1 MARRRKSDGNSPGK
15 PVNPVAVRKSTRQI
29 ARKQSIDGKKLNG
42 EVTHV
47 EVQSAPEEP
56 SKPPEVVV
64 KRKRGRPPKEPKN
77 IVQKSKNVVQEEVI
91 FPEDVNNVVNEDV
104 GLETVQSSVKN
115 DESDSTDARDVEIIP
130 VEASLGEQDPIAID
144 EQVIPQDNET
154 PPPDGQTSLQDDS
167 VLEKVDSE
175 NDLDM
180 KEEPEPHEMILE
192 NSQDVPPT
200 EESWTAEEVIEETII
215 CQEMEVETEEI
226 EHTDYV
232 EDESNVVLEQVLLM
246 EEPHFEGDNVV
257 YVIQNEDGTA
267 MVMETPE
274 TDPGEDNYQDT
285 SEYQVIEEG
294 VECLRVEDPLTST
307 NCDEIIESEVK
318 TEISEESGGSRDH
331 TDPEKSVSCLVENEK
346 IEKMIVDEA
355 VIVEESLEV
364 SEEHICTDNP
374 DNNPSSNG
382 LSPQHLPEA
391 PRKIERRQ
399 SPRAAKA
406 KLKKP
411 QNSNFKSEEPALL
424 PDKTDNC
431 QSVDVL
437 EDSGSS
443 NLDSAS
449 TNPST
454 SPSEPLKSPQTEE
467 TLDQSPETNVLMD
480 SLTTTP
486 IEDSDNSNGTSTRSS
501 TPSAKA
507 SKASEPLEELSRESE
522 PELKPFEDQ
531 KFLSS
536 SENSN
541 DTVTL
546 KCQEEKPSGE
556 DPEKKLFRS
565 RSGSTDTT
573 GSESGSNSSG
583 VRRSN
588 RIRSQGLMKVR
599 PRGRGLVTKPI
610 ADVTKALQQER
621 EKLQPASTP
630 DSQSETQSD
639 KENSTKSLPS
649 DVNAPLTP
657 VTPGYDSDSTK
668 PVKVKSRWR
677 RSSELEMGGNT
688 SRLGFNSVLNSS
700 TSAPNV
706 EALPSVPENSVSSS
720 SVSSESE
727 SVKESRNSSP
737 VPKPLQL
744 AAVPEEADPELEGRL
759 SQFEIIKE
767 NLYLTERYTNKE
779 TKRMTCDCFLTEEE
793 LERGEMGCGEDCL
806 NRLLMIECGPRCNI
820 NDRCTNKR
828 FQNCDYAKCEVF
840 RTEKKGLGLRAVQ
853 DLEPGEFIME
863 YVGEVLDPRDFRRRA
878 KEYSKDKN
886 QHYYF
891 MALKSDQIIDATIKG
906 NISRFINHSCD
917 PNAETQKW
925 TVNGELR
932 IGFFNRRFVAAGEEI
947 TFDYHFQRYGKE
959 AQKCYCEAATCRGW
973 IGDTPDEEQ
982 EKTEKKEKRERED
995 KKKKREVKKSYME
1008 DEDLE
1013 EEIDKLC
1020 SCGLKNR
1027 NHTLTLSR
1035 LMVRSREMHHRS
1047 RLLKVL
1053 QSGVEACRRLFL
1065 DYHGLRLIWSYMTDV
1080 AAIKGG
1086 EAQVFRLELVK
1097 TLNTLPIPNK
1107 TMLMDSKVFGV
1118 VEKWS
1123 QEIIESSPK
1132 SESPSDETNKPKTE
1146 DEVESNCD
1154 SNDKSVESKGS
1165 GKDSPIEKDGEG
1177 QGSPAE
1183 SDNIRMIID
1192 LALEL
1197 LTKWSSLKEVFRIPK
1212 KERIEQMKEH
1222 EREADIGYKEDTQK
1236 EERRV
1241 SSGYDRRS
1249 SGYDRRDR
1257 RRGRESPDSESY
1269 RNKDKER
1276 SNLVPVRRLTK
1287 YERRQLFAMK
1297 VAKEEEERMRRQQQ
1311 EAFQHHESKC
1321 VALGLDPIATPV
1333 IDPNTGYPLFFNPNL
1348 GQWQAYPVHEGEASG
1363 HDQMHLGHSQ
1373 MHMGQSPGGM
1383 GPGINHNVHGSVHQ
1397 VPGMPPDISPS
1408 ISSSVYGPGM
1418 PTGFPPPGV
1427 SYPTMSQAQG
1437 QFVDGHLQ
1445 MQNNLMSVHNG
1456 TPPTGTGVSRAFVED
1471 SANEGVPGNVL
1482 TATPMETVGEEEGG
1496 TVQPDIPPLDL
1507 PPKWKCAKDPRGRY
1521 YYYHVKERVS
1531 QWLPPP
1537 PTHIGIQPETSSSEE
1552 STEES
1557 SSSDEDDDEEE
1568 DEWDDGEVVKVVE
1581 GERNKSRDPRIAGA
1595 GPEAKKRRD
1604 GLVQERIISPRRE
1617 ENRVDHKKYKDIK
1630 DKLRRQ
1636 KERGKLKEHID
1647 KMRKHRRANKA
1658 KSQARHTAI
1667 KLQAIAQSNE
1677 LTAERKIK
1685 DSFRVN
1691 MATVIVKFL
1700 NPYRQNDCKQGR
1712 ITNTE
1717 DFKYL
1722 ARKLTHFVMAKEL
1735 KHCKSVDELQ
1745 CNENVKHKAKDFVR
1759 KYMSKF
1765 GPVYQR
1771 SSDDD

>member
-1 MARRRKSDGNSPGK
+1 MARRKKSDGNAPGK
-15 PVNPVAVRKSTRQI
+15 PVNPVAVRKSSRQI

-56 SKPPEVVV
+56 PKPPEVVV
-64 KRKRGRPPKEPKN
+64 KRKRGRPPKEAKN
-77 IVQKSKNVVQEEVI
+77 VVQKPKNVVQEEI
-91 FPEDVNNVVNEDV
+91 IPPEVVNNVEDEDV
-104 GLETVQSSVKN
+104 GPETVESSVKN
-115 DESDSTDARDVEIIP
+115 DESNSGDAREVEIP
-130 VEASLGEQDPIAID
+130 PTEASSPQQDPVAVE
-144 EQVIPQDNET
+144 EQVIPQDDAI
-154 PPPDGQTSLQDDS
+154 PPPDGKMSPQDDS
-167 VLEKVDSE
+167 VPEKKIDSE
-175 NDLDM
+175 NDLEM
-180 KEEPEPHEMILE
+180 KEEAEPPGMMVE
-192 NSQDVPPT
+192 NSQDAPPI
-200 EESWTAEEVIEETII
+200 EEPWTAEDVIEETII
-215 CQEMEVETEEI
+215 CQEMEVETEEV
-226 EHTDYV
+226 ESTDYV
-232 EDESNVVLEQVLLM
+232 EEDSNVVLEQVLLV
-246 EEPHFEGDNVV
+246 EEPNFEGSNVV
-257 YVIQNEDGTA
+257 YVIQSEDGTA

-274 TDPGEDNYQDT
+274 GVAGEENYQEA
-285 SEYQVIEEG
+285 SEYQVIEQG
-294 VECLRVEDPLTST
+294 VECLSVEDPLTSN
-307 NCDEIIESEVK
+307 NCEEVIGSEVK
-318 TEISEESGGSRDH
+318 TQISEESEGSRDH
-331 TDPEKSVSCLVENEK
+331 SDREKLENCLVEGEK
-346 IEKMIVDEA
+346 VEEMIVEET
-355 VIVEESLEV
+355 VVVEESLQV
-364 SEEHICTDNP
+364 SEESIPDDNP
-374 DNNPSSNG
+374 ENNPPSNG
-382 LSPQHLPEA
+382 LSPQNPPEV

-399 SPRAAKA
+399 KPRAAKA

-411 QNSNFKSEEPALL
+411 QNSDFKPEEPPLI
-424 PDKTDNC
+424 PEKTDNC
-431 QSVDVL
+431 QPVDVL
-437 EDSGSS
+437 EDSSCS
-443 NLDSAS
+443 NLDSVS
-449 TNPST
+449 TNPSIA
-454 SPSEPLKSPQTEE
+454 SSEPSKSPQTDEN
-467 TLDQSPETNVLMD
+467 LDQLPENNLLMD

-486 IEDSDNSNGTSTRSS
+486 IEDSDNSNETSTRSP

-507 SKASEPLEELSRESE
+507 SKAPEPLEELSRESE

-531 KFLSS
+531 KFSSS

-546 KCQEEKPSGE
+546 KPQEEKSTGE
-556 DPEKKLFRS
+556 DSEKKLFRS

-583 VRRSN
+583 VRRSS

-621 EKLQPASTP
+621 EKLQTASTP

-639 KENSTKSLPS
+639 KENSNKSIPS
-649 DVNAPLTP
+649 DVNAPLTL

-700 TSAPNV
+700 TSSSNA
-706 EALPSVPENSVSSS
+706 EALPSLPENSVSSS
-720 SVSSESE
+720 SISSESE
-727 SVKESRNSSP
+727 SLKESRNSSP
-737 VPKPLQL
+737 VPKPPQRTP
-744 AAVPEEADPELEGRL
+744 APEETDPELEERL

-820 NDRCTNKR
+820 NERCTNKR

-886 QHYYF
+886 KHYYF

-973 IGDTPDEEQ
+973 IGDTPDEEK

-1027 NHTLTLSR
+1027 THTLALSR
-1035 LMVRSREMHHRS
+1035 LMVRSREMDHRS

-1065 DYHGLRLIWSYMTDV
+1065 DYHGLRLIWSYMMDV
-1080 AAIKGG
+1080 AGIQSD
-1086 EAQVFRLELVK
+1086 EARVFRLELVK

-1123 QEIIESSPK
+1123 QEIIDSSPK
-1132 SESPSDETNKPKTE
+1132 AESPSDETSKPKIE

-1154 SNDKSVESKGS
+1154 SNDKSVEGKGS
-1165 GKDSPIEKDGEG
+1165 EKGSPIEKDGEA
-1177 QGSPAE
+1177 QGSPVE
-1183 SDNIRMIID
+1183 SDNVKMIVD

-1222 EREADIGYKEDTQK
+1222 EREADIGYKEDSQK

-1241 SSGYDRRS
+1241 SSGYERRS

-1257 RRGRESPDSESY
+1257 RRGRESPDPDPY
-1269 RNKDKER
+1269 RNKDKDR
-1276 SNLVPVRRLTK
+1276 SNLVPVRRLSK

-1297 VAKEEEERMRRQQQ
+1297 VAKEEEERIRRQQQ

-1321 VALGLDPIATPV
+1321 VALGLDPLVTPV

-1348 GQWQAYPVHEGEASG
+1348 GQWQGYPVHEGEVAG
-1363 HDQMHLGHSQ
+1363 HNQMHMGHNQ
-1373 MHMGQSPGGM
+1373 MHMGQSPGGI
-1383 GPGINHNVHGSVHQ
+1383 GPGINHNVHQ
-1397 VPGMPPDISPS
+1397 VPGMPPDISPG
-1408 ISSSVYGPGM
+1408 IPPPVYGPGI
-1418 PTGFPPPGV
+1418 PSGFPPPGV
-1427 SYPTMSQAQG
+1427 PYPGMPQPQG
-1437 QFVDGHLQ
+1437 QFVEGHLQ
-1445 MQNNLMSVHNG
+1445 MQNNLIPVHNG
-1456 TPPTGTGVSRAFVED
+1456 TPPIPAGVTRVFIDD
-1471 SANEGVPGNVL
+1471 SVSEAASGNIV
-1482 TATPMETVGEEEGG
+1482 TATPMETVDEEEVK
-1496 TVQPDIPPLDL
+1496 TVQPEIPPLDL
-1507 PPKWKCAKDPRGRY
+1507 PPRWKCAKDSRGRY
-1521 YYYHVKERVS
+1521 YYYHVKERIS

-1537 PTHIGIQPETSSSEE
+1537 PTHIGVQPETSSSEE
-1552 STEES
+1552 SSEES
-1557 SSSDEDDDEEE
+1557 SSSEEDDEEE
-1568 DEWDDGEVVKVVE
+1568 EDDWDEGEVVRVVE
-1581 GERNKSRDPRIAGA
+1581 GERSKLRDPRIAGA

-1617 ENRVDHKKYKDIK
+1617 EDRVDHKKYKDIK

-1759 KYMSKF
+1759 KYMNKF